1 MRREPL
7 APARQKILFQLKMRG
22 PQTAAAIARKL
33 AVTPM
38 AVRQHLYELEKEGLV
53 THEDRR
59 KKVGRPARH
68 WASTP
73 KADAAFPDGHADLI
87 VGILKATRDAFG
99 ERGIERLV
107 AERTRAQAAAYRAR
121 IPAGAP
127 LEKKVAAL
135 AAIRR
140 EEGYMAEWAREGDG
154 FLLVENHCPICDAA
168 RTCQNLCGGEM
179 ALFREVLG
187 AGVSVERIEH
197 ILEGARRCAYR
208 IRQPGR

>member
-1 MRREPL
+1 VRPGPI
-7 APARQKILFQLKMRG
+7 APARQRILFHLKMRG

-38 AVRQHLYELEKEGLV
+38 AVRQHLYEMEKEGLV

-59 KKVGRPARH
+59 KRVGRPARH
-68 WASTP
+68 WASTA

-87 VGILKATRDAFG
+87 VGILSAARQAFG
-99 ERGIERLV
+99 EKGIERLV
-107 AERTRAQAAAYRAR
+107 AERTRVQAAAYRER
-121 IPAGAP
+121 IPARAP
-127 LEKKVAAL
+127 LERKVATL

-140 EEGYMAEWAREGDG
+140 EEGYMAEWAREGNG

-168 RTCQNLCGGEM
+168 RTCQKLCGGEM

-187 AGVSVERIEH
+187 ADVSIERIEH

-208 IRQPGR
+208 IRVAGA